1 MQGFGGIKINKNN
14 LKTKKY
20 GGGGGLETVLGL
32 YESIYTCK

>member
-20 GGGGGLETVLGL
+20 GGGGFGDYAGALRIYL
-32 YESIYTCK
+32 YM

>member
-20 GGGGGLETVLGL
+20 GGGGSETVLGL

>member
-20 GGGGGLETVLGL
+20 GGGGGFGDCAGALRIYL
-32 YESIYTCK
+32 YM